1 MRNQA
6 MRFAKQVTLQA
17 PHQVVWDL
25 LWDIKK
31 LASCVPGCQS
41 AEMVDPYVRYRA
53 TVQEKVGPFRLTVP
67 LDIDIVEHTA
77 PRRLIARASGR
88 DRLLQSHVKVELSLT
103 LHEVDPQS
111 TTLQV
116 ETDVAV
122 LGKLGTLGHSV
133 IIRKGEDIVDQFA
146 AALQAEIEKE
156 RC

>member
-1 MRNQA
+1 MRKQV
-6 MRFAKQVTLQA
+6 MHFAKQVTLQA

-25 LWDIKK
+25 LWDITK

-67 LDIDIVEHTA
+67 LDIDIVEYTA
-77 PRRLIARASGR
+77 PRRLTARASGR
-88 DRLLQSHVKVELSLT
+88 DRLIQSHVKVELALT

>member
-1 MRNQA
+1 

-25 LWDIKK
+25 LWDITK

-77 PRRLIARASGR
+77 PRRPIARASGH
-88 DRLLQSHVKVELSLT
+88 DRLLQSHVKVELTLT

-156 RC
+156 TC

>member
-1 MRNQA
+1 MRKQP
-6 MRFAKQVTLQA
+6 MRFAKQVTLRA
-17 PHQVVWDL
+17 PHRVVWDL
-25 LWDIKK
+25 LWDITK
-31 LASCVPGCQS
+31 LAACIPGCQS
-41 AEMVDPYVRYRA
+41 AEMVEPYVRYRA

-67 LDIDIVEHTA
+67 LDIDIVEYTA
-77 PRRLIARASGR
+77 PQRLIARASGR
-88 DRLLQSHVKVELSLT
+88 DRLLQSHVKVELTLT
-103 LHEVDPQS
+103 LHEVAPQS